1 MAETGGDTK
10 GLPPTVDNNDEG
22 WNQVVNVKA
31 QKGQARLEKAKDDKA
46 KKKGIFKLNHGLK
59 IWFN

>member
-46 KKKGIFKLNHGLK
+46 KKKGIFELNKLV
-59 IWFN
+59 

>member
-10 GLPPTVDNNDEG
+10 GLSPTVDNNDEG

-46 KKKGIFKLNHGLK
+46 KKKGILN
-59 IWFN
+59 